1 MGTGA
6 PGMGKKMLP
15 HIIKVKMSN
24 PGSCVTNLW
33 GKKKVWNIRKERENG
48 QRFDQEIL
56 TRQIHRHYVLFLFVS
71 FCFFL
76 FLFVSFCFFL
86 TNQSTLCVV
95 LSCSFCSFLFFLV
108 LSWSS
113 CCFSSYQ
120 LGMLSSQNPKPMAPV
135 WLVLNAP
142 PVIIPISIM
151 PIMMGAPKIF

>member
-56 TRQIHRHYVLFLFVS
+56 TRQIHRHCV
-71 FCFFL
+71 
-76 FLFVSFCFFL
+76 VSFCFFL

-95 LSCSFCSFLFFLV
+95 LFVLFCSFLFFLV

>member
-1 MGTGA
+1 MMGTGA

-71 FCFFL
+71 FCFF
-76 FLFVSFCFFL
+76 FV
-86 TNQSTLCVV
+86 
-95 LSCSFCSFLFFLV
+95 SFLFFLV
-108 LSWSS
+108 LFCSFLF
-113 CCFSSYQ
+113 C
-120 LGMLSSQNPKPMAPV
+120 LGHRVVFRLTN
-135 WLVLNAP
+135 
-142 PVIIPISIM
+142 
-151 PIMMGAPKIF
+151 